1 MSSCAL
7 CVPLWHRTCKH
18 IGSVDEEAI
27 KSDITELK
35 ANGLLKEV
43 KRVFEDL
50 EKVIE
55 MEKLNIR
62 DIDEKVDLFSEMIKD
77 SYDRCVKHLTEV
89 KEMQLNQMAKMSRD
103 TKFQLGAL
111 IQEYENR
118 NEYLRKCQELIE
130 RALKCE
136 DHSKILLWY
145 SLIKEKVGEIQKLD
159 FKILRIDLTS
169 IPNEKKV
176 SEIEN
181 FRGFINLNV
190 QEHVRKISDVTD
202 FHKSR
207 LHAIKKW
214 EIPGSDIRGGAFLS
228 NGLLIL
234 TDFKLRRCALFS
246 EDGNLQR
253 ELKFS
258 TSLWGMYFDQKM
270 EVFYVAL
277 PEKQDIKMINLHDF
291 AEIKTFPVKF
301 QARGIT
307 NTNGIF
313 FAIGVKQLCTFNSD
327 FELINETD
335 VNDDSDD
342 ITSDASGNIIYS
354 CYRKNTVTK
363 KNKENQII
371 FVYRHHNLES
381 PYGLAV
387 DPVGN
392 IYVCGRSSN
401 NIHVIS
407 ETGQTLRIL
416 HGFDHP
422 QFIAFQGNSF
432 KFFVVEESDVNI
444 CELF

>member
-1 MSSCAL
+1 
-7 CVPLWHRTCKH
+7 
-18 IGSVDEEAI
+18 
-27 KSDITELK
+27 
-35 ANGLLKEV
+35 
-43 KRVFEDL
+43 
-50 EKVIE
+50 
-55 MEKLNIR
+55 
-62 DIDEKVDLFSEMIKD
+62 
-77 SYDRCVKHLTEV
+77 
-89 KEMQLNQMAKMSRD
+89 
-103 TKFQLGAL
+103 
-111 IQEYENR
+111 
-118 NEYLRKCQELIE
+118 
-130 RALKCE
+130 
-136 DHSKILLWY
+136 
-145 SLIKEKVGEIQKLD
+145 
-159 FKILRIDLTS
+159 
-169 IPNEKKV
+169 
-176 SEIEN
+176 
-181 FRGFINLNV
+181 
-190 QEHVRKISDVTD
+190 
-202 FHKSR
+202 
-207 LHAIKKW
+207 
-214 EIPGSDIRGGAFLS
+214 
-228 NGLLIL
+228 
-234 TDFKLRRCALFS
+234 
-246 EDGNLQR
+246 
-253 ELKFS
+253 
-258 TSLWGMYFDQKM
+258 MYFDKKM

-363 KNKENQII
+363 KNKENKII
-371 FVYRHHNLES
+371 FVYRHQNLES

-407 ETGQTLRIL
+407 EDGKTLRIL
-416 HGFDHP
+416 YGFDHP